1 MNSHALAP
9 IFSSRVLPSSVS
21 NTVRGNASNT
31 GQSTGNGVRGQNYIS
46 NIVLGS
52 QRSPDDL
59 GGSFANSPSAF
70 AQEALKTANSHASL
84 MGKPEQSLHPDPT
97 PAGVPNKSFLHSNW
111 FDSTTSGLAN
121 QITSVASTGISGA
134 LAAADSA
141 QASRDFAHNIQ
152 QHGIGVP
159 QTAQNI
165 AATAQSRISAGQAG
179 ATIGSLFGPLGS
191 LAGYMIGSHLPSKVD
206 DYKVASMG
214 GSIKA
219 DDTGLSASH
228 NAQGLSGVS
237 MSESNV

>member
-9 IFSSRVLPSSVS
+9 IFSSRILPSSVS
-21 NTVRGNASNT
+21 NTVRGNASNS
-31 GQSTGNGVRGQNYIS
+31 GQSTGNGVRGSNYIS

-59 GGSFANSPSAF
+59 GGSFAHAPSAF

-84 MGKPEQSLHPDPT
+84 MGKGPQSLHPDPS

-121 QITSVASTGISGA
+121 QITSIASAGVGGA
-134 LAAADSA
+134 MAAADSA
-141 QASRDFAHNIQ
+141 RASKDYAHNVQ
-152 QHGIGVP
+152 QHGIGVEH
-159 QTAQNI
+159 TARNI
-165 AATAQSRISAGQAG
+165 AATAQSHIASGQAG
-179 ATIGSLFGPLGS
+179 ATIGSLFGPLGA
-191 LAGYMIGSHLPSKVD
+191 LAGYMIGSHIPSKVD
-206 DYKVASMG
+206 DYKVASME

-228 NAQGLSGVS
+228 NAEGLSGVT
-237 MSESNV
+237 MTESNV